1 MLYKGI
7 KESFDMFV
15 VPQHENDPDWV
26 NFEAAH
32 KMGVKEE
39 GGAIFAQIWK
49 GRDEKTLLIRGV
61 YFPPKYAD
69 QIGAVIENWREFRGI
84 PQTALPVHPMIA
96 KTGREKL
103 AAMKKKLPAKPR
115 RRTKKAR

>member
-7 KESFDMFV
+7 KDSFEFFV

-49 GRDEKTLLIRGV
+49 GRDKKNLLIRGV

-69 QIGAVIENWREFRGI
+69 QIGAVIKDWREFRGI
-84 PQTALPVHPMIA
+84 PQMALPEHPMAA
-96 KTGREKL
+96 KTGPEK
-103 AAMKKKLPAKPR
+103 MKKRKAKLPAKPR
-115 RRTKKAR
+115 RRNKKAR